1 MKSHDAVFRHAL
13 AQLRAEGRYREFA
26 DLKRLCGAFPK
37 ARLVTPAG
45 ERDVTVWC
53 SNDYLAMGQH
63 PQVIAAMHQALDAIG
78 AGSGGTRNISG
89 TTASTMSSSRR
100 ELADLHGKSAALL
113 FNSGYLA
120 NDATLSTLG
129 EPAAALR
136 HPLRRAQ
143 PCLDDRGHPPRPVA
157 TRSSGGTM
165 ISTISRRSCRAVPLG
180 SPQGHRLRIGLFDGW
195 RYRADRRDL
204 RARPAAMA
212 RSPIS
217 TRSMRSACMGR
228 AGGGIA
234 ERDGVAGRD
243 RYRSKERSPRL
254 SA

>member
-1 MKSHDAVFRHAL
+1 MKSHDAVFRHSL

-63 PQVIAAMHQALDAIG
+63 PQVIRAMHLALDAIG

-89 TTASTMSSSRR
+89 TQHLHVELEA
-100 ELADLHGKSAALL
+100 ELAELHGKSAALL

-120 NDATLSTLG
+120 NVATLVDAG

-136 HPLRRAQ
+136 HPLRRAE
-143 PCLDDRGHPPRPVA
+143 PCLDDRGHPPCPV
-157 TRSSGGTM
+157 G
-165 ISTISRRSCRAVPLG
+165 
-180 SPQGHRLRIGLFDGW
+180 QGHL
-195 RYRADRRDL
+195 
-204 RARPAAMA
+204 AAQ
-212 RSPIS
+212 
-217 TRSMRSACMGR
+217 
-228 AGGGIA
+228 
-234 ERDGVAGRD
+234 
-243 RYRSKERSPRL
+243 
-254 SA
+254 